1 MGCSFSNLIS
11 PHTLVSKFRFVLP
24 GLDRADSTPCSR
36 GATACSLA
44 GFHIGLGY
52 WLSVFLRLL
61 LLAHLFNDPLWR
73 LAALGSLSAS
83 GTGGPHCL
91 SFSRRLPDCFC
102 SHEP

>member
-36 GATACSLA
+36 GASSCTVA

-61 LLAHLFNDPLWR
+61 LLAHLFNDSLRR
-73 LAALGSLSAS
+73 LAPPDRVSPSSSAWPNCRSLPLPFFAGSRVF
-83 GTGGPHCL
+83 P
-91 SFSRRLPDCFC
+91 
-102 SHEP
+102 